1 MFNIEFKKAG
11 SFHYKV
17 IVTANEFSYEG
28 DYYDKPDLTATR
40 FEMLKHVNM
49 TNDEFCSLFPKESIR
64 PELMENKGVAAML
77 HFPDGSKI
85 SHTFG
90 VFIAKNKLTVINYED
105 VRDICSDIRDV
116 YGDEKKYI
124 ADVIRKQFEK
134 DFNEAKS
141 SNNEEKAEK
150 LLKIIEEMDLF
161 FIKSAVNSISN
172 EKVIITDNGEKKTI
186 EERRWFIREMDIIRD
201 FVDERTTPKKIK
213 IDGNIA
219 TCTCGKS
226 IDIVNGMKYCP
237 YCGNAIDVSTNKKQ

>member
-1 MFNIEFKKAG
+1 
-11 SFHYKV
+11 
-17 IVTANEFSYEG
+17 
-28 DYYDKPDLTATR
+28 
-40 FEMLKHVNM
+40 
-49 TNDEFCSLFPKESIR
+49 
-64 PELMENKGVAAML
+64 
-77 HFPDGSKI
+77 
-85 SHTFG
+85 
-90 VFIAKNKLTVINYED
+90 
-105 VRDICSDIRDV
+105 
-116 YGDEKKYI
+116 
-124 ADVIRKQFEK
+124 
-134 DFNEAKS
+134 
-141 SNNEEKAEK
+141 
-150 LLKIIEEMDLF
+150 MDLF